1 MKCLKN
7 AAKHDPEDAKNSIHS
22 NKKAVVELVE
32 DMIALEKFV
41 TVEECEDWLIVISGS
56 IVEKY

>member
-1 MKCLKN
+1 MKN

-22 NKKAVVELVE
+22 NKKAVVELTE
-32 DMIALEKFV
+32 EMIELEKIV
-41 TVEECEDWLIVISGS
+41 TVEECEDWLIFISGS